1 MHHNGKQ
8 TYYFIQKNMA
18 DAHEGELKCFL
29 CRKSID
35 FDGEYIFSIDAEE
48 NEYKFCIPCG
58 KRNIV
63 QYIKWLDYY
72 KQDTLDIMGKVD
84 QLYKL

>member
-8 TYYFIQKNMA
+8 TAYFIQTNR
-18 DAHEGELKCFL
+18 GNLKCCV
-29 CRKSID
+29 CRESID
-35 FDGEYIFSIDAEE
+35 FNAEYIFSVDTKE
-48 NEYKFCIPCG
+48 NGYSFCIPCG
-58 KRNIV
+58 KRNIEK
-63 QYIKWLDYY
+63 YIEWLDYY